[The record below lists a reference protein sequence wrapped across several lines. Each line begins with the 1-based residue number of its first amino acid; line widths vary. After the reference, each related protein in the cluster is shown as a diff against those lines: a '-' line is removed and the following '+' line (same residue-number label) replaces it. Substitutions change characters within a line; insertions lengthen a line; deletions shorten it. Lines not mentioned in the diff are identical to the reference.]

1 MIRTCLGFVVAA
13 TALVIAP
20 LPAFS
25 TPLPENV
32 TAVPFFDP
40 AEVPLEKPVWFGE
53 MPGKPGTYLVLE
65 RMGVVALV
73 SPAKKSDSGKAKWT
87 RSDFLKIAVNGEGEM
102 GLLGIAFH
110 PDFADNRK
118 YYLNY
123 NPRSVLPLVTVI
135 EERQADSA
143 FSRDSGK
150 PPRQVMRIPQT
161 KNGNHKGGTIAFGP
175 KDGFLYVGM
184 GEGGESILAQDKRSL
199 LGKMLR
205 VDVNAPDSFRVP
217 LDNPF
222 VDEAGTRPEI
232 WAFGLRNPW
241 KWSFDPATGELW
253 AGDVGETAREEINL
267 VAKGANL
274 GWPFREGTVC
284 QEPDSCSRPGLINP
298 VMELGR
304 AHSTTLIGGMVFR
317 GNASSPFNGAYFFA
331 DFELRT
337 LWAMRPEV
345 GKPLAFQR
353 LLTLPDRPTSFGMD
367 SQGNLFVTG
376 YDDGIIY
383 RLESPDLKGMGTGV
397 RPGIGVRPGK
407 GSAGFL
413 RARRGRPL
421 DLAAWGPVKSA
432 ALYSPDGRLAQ
443 SFESGAG
450 TSLLDIPVGLYFL
463 KVKRSGYAPVLSVLV
478 E

>member
-1 MIRTCLGFVVAA
+1 MIRTSLGFVVAA

-20 LPAFS
+20 LRAYS

-32 TAVPFFDP
+32 TVVPFFDP

-65 RMGVVALV
+65 RMGVVTLV
-73 SPAKKSDSGKAKWT
+73 SPAGKPDGGSAKWI
-87 RSDFLKIAVNGEGEM
+87 RSEFLKIAVNGEGEM

-110 PDFADNRK
+110 PGFADNRK

-123 NPRSVLPLVTVI
+123 IPRSIPWATLI
-135 EERQADSA
+135 EERMADSS
-143 FSRDSGK
+143 FSKDSGK
-150 PPRQVMRIPQT
+150 PPRQVMRIVQT
-161 KNGNHKGGTIAFGP
+161 RHGNHKGGTIAFGP

-184 GEGGESILAQDKRSL
+184 GDGGESILAQDRSSL

-205 VDVNAPDSFRVP
+205 VDVNVPDSFRVP

-232 WAFGLRNPW
+232 WALGLRNPW
-241 KWSFDPATGELW
+241 KWSFDPTTGELW

-284 QEPDSCSRPGLINP
+284 LEPDSCSRPGLANP

-304 AHSTTLIGGMVFR
+304 AHSTTIIGGMVFR
-317 GNASSPFNGAYFFA
+317 GNVASPFNGAYFFA

-337 LWAMRPEV
+337 LWAMRPEA
-345 GKPLAFQR
+345 GKPLMFQR
-353 LLTLPDRPTSFGMD
+353 LLTLPDRPSSFGMD

-376 YDDGIIY
+376 YDQGIIY
-383 RLESPDLKGMGTGV
+383 RLESPDLKGMG
-397 RPGIGVRPGK
+397 IGVRRGIGLGPGREA
-407 GSAGFL
+407 GGFL

-421 DLAAWGPVKSA
+421 DLAAWRPFMSA
-432 ALYSPDGRLAQ
+432 ALYTPDGRSAQ
-443 SFESGAG
+443 SFGSQAG
-450 TSLLDIPVGLYFL
+450 SPRLDLPAGRYFL
-463 KVKRSGYAPVLSVLV
+463 KVLQSSYAPVLPVWV